1 MPARYDR
8 RTQGAANAGIE
19 MRKRE
24 GELVEEFKKKGINVV
39 TVDRNEFQQR
49 VLKAIDFA
57 SMGLDKKDWD
67 RVIALK

>member
-1 MPARYDR
+1 MVDE
-8 RTQGAANAGIE
+8 I
-19 MRKRE
+19 
-24 GELVEEFKKKGINVV
+24 KKKGINVV